1 MRTGNRL
8 AYAFL
13 ACGVLGYILVRAA
26 LVPMVH
32 DECASVLW
40 FVQPGEWLP
49 DRSHWDANNH
59 FLSTGIGV
67 SMYRLFGTGMSV
79 VRIGS
84 ILAFAL
90 YAWAVHRLGGLVVDR
105 RVRWCF
111 WAGMLLCPFVLD
123 FFSMFRG
130 YGLALAGTMVSLD
143 GALRYATVPR
153 TRSLLQA
160 LLGSFLGGAAIVALV
175 PFWAIIIA
183 ILLALAV
190 VRRSVIGKRSLSLH
204 IASVFL
210 LGVVP
215 LAYAASISLRLQ
227 EMGLLYHG
235 SLEGFTRVTI
245 ASLARYVLGSDKWPV
260 LLFLLMVSGLLLA
273 TAISTARQKRF
284 AAPLVIVTCVLMADV
299 LARVVLAQGFGV
311 NYPEDRAGIHFV
323 PLFILAFAWAV
334 DALAAKRQVLGWA
347 CLPLLF
353 LPARSLWTANVDHCL
368 LWPEQ
373 CVPARFMERISAEER
388 AQGRSL
394 LIGAYHQSGLA
405 IPFAAREKGLRP
417 PSVQTVDFP
426 EGMDDIRIVDERFIA
441 RARLGYGVLDSAMGP
456 GLWLLR
462 NSRYE
467 SPVLASTTV
476 CEAWSGTD
484 EFHDLARLDTA
495 LLHAGRTWLEIR
507 LPLSFPG
514 SSPDVTCVVQV
525 TDSAGTDLYYDAL
538 QPCVL
543 RPEWK
548 GDTLHLMRS
557 LPVMPKATRGVVY
570 LYDPKRL
577 PIGIGEGA
585 VLVRRE
591 R

>member
-1 MRTGNRL
+1 MGRADRIVFL
-8 AYAFL
+8 VL
-13 ACGVLGYILVRAA
+13 ACAVLGYVIVRAF

-67 SMYRLFGTGMSV
+67 FMYRLFGTGMLV
-79 VRIGS
+79 LRIGS

-90 YAWAVHRLGGLVVDR
+90 YAWAVQRLGGRVIDR
-105 RVRWCF
+105 RVRWCL
-111 WAGMLLCPFVLD
+111 WGGMLLCPFVLD

-143 GALRYATVPR
+143 GVLRYATTPR

-160 LLGSFLGGAAIVALV
+160 LLGSCLGGAAIVALV

-183 ILLALAV
+183 MLFALAV

-204 IASVFL
+204 IAAVFL

-215 LAYAASISLRLQ
+215 LAYAAWISLRLQ

-235 SLEGFTRVTI
+235 SLDGFTQVTV
-245 ASLARYVLGSDKWPV
+245 ASLARYVLGSDTWPV
-260 LLFLLMVSGLLLA
+260 LLLVLMVSALA
-273 TAISTARQKRF
+273 VVMTTSTARRKGF
-284 AAPLVIVTCVLMADV
+284 AAPLVLVTCVLMADV
-299 LARVVLAQGFGV
+299 LARIVLARGFGV

-334 DALAAKRQVLGWA
+334 DALAAQRQVLGWA
-347 CLPLLF
+347 CLSLLF
-353 LPARSLWTANVDHCL
+353 LPARSLCTANLDHCL

-373 CVPARFMERISAEER
+373 CVPGRFMERIAEEER
-388 AQGRSL
+388 SQGRSL
-394 LIGAYHQSGLA
+394 LIGAYHQAGLA
-405 IPFAAREKGLRP
+405 IPFAARGKGLRP

-426 EGMDDIRIVDERFIA
+426 EGLADLRIVDERFID
-441 RARLGYGVLDSAMGP
+441 RARVGYEVLDSAMGP
-456 GLWLLR
+456 GLWVLR
-462 NSRYE
+462 RSRYA
-467 SPVLASTTV
+467 STVLASTTV
-476 CEAWSGTD
+476 CGAWSGTD

-507 LPLSFPG
+507 LPLSLPG
-514 SSPDVTCVVQV
+514 SSPDVTCVGQV
-525 TDSAGTDLYYDAL
+525 TDSAGADLRYDAL

-543 RPEWK
+543 RPGWN
-548 GDTLHLMRS
+548 GDTLHFLRS
-557 LPVMPKATRGVVY
+557 LPVMPKAARGVVY
-570 LYDPKRL
+570 LYDPKRI
-577 PIGIGEGA
+577 PIGSGEGA

-591 R
+591 P

>member
-1 MRTGNRL
+1 M
-8 AYAFL
+8 YAFF
-13 ACGVLGYILVRAA
+13 ACAVLVYVIVRAL

-67 SMYRLFGTGMSV
+67 FMYRLFGPGMAML
-79 VRIGS
+79 RAGS
-84 ILAFAL
+84 IVAFAL
-90 YAWAVHRLGGLVVDR
+90 YAWAVQRLGGRVVDR

-143 GALRYATVPR
+143 GVLRYATTPR

-160 LLGSFLGGAAIVALV
+160 LSGSFLGGAAIVALV
-175 PFWAIIIA
+175 PLWGITIA
-183 ILLALAV
+183 TLFALAV
-190 VRRSVIGKRSLSLH
+190 GHRAVMAKGDLALH
-204 IASVFL
+204 LALILL
-210 LGVVP
+210 LGGVP

-235 SLEGFTRVTI
+235 SLDGFTQVTI
-245 ASLARYVLGSDKWPV
+245 ASLARYVLGSDELPV
-260 LLFLLMVSGLLLA
+260 LLSVLVVSALA
-273 TAISTARQKRF
+273 VVMATSTARHKGF
-284 AAPLVIVTCVLMADV
+284 TAPLVIVTSVLMADV
-299 LARVVLAQGFGV
+299 LSRVVLAQGFGV

-323 PLFILAFAWAV
+323 PLFILVFALAV
-334 DALAAKRQVLGWA
+334 DTLAAKRPVLGWV

-353 LPARSLWTANVDHCL
+353 LPARALWTANVDHCL

-373 CVPARFMERISAEER
+373 CVPARFMERIAEEER

-394 LIGAYHQSGLA
+394 LVGAYHQSGLA

-426 EGMDDIRIVDERFIA
+426 EGLDDMRIVDERFIA
-441 RARLGYGVLDSAMGP
+441 RARVGYEVLDSAMGP

-462 NSRYE
+462 KSRYE
-467 SPVLASTTV
+467 STVPPSSTV

-495 LLHAGRTWLEIR
+495 MLHAGRTWLEIR

-525 TDSAGTDLYYDAL
+525 SDSAGTDLRYEAL

-543 RPEWK
+543 RPEWN
-548 GDTLHLMRS
+548 GDTLILLRS
-557 LPVMPKATRGVVY
+557 LPTLPRAARAVVY
-570 LYDPKRL
+570 LYDPKRI
-577 PIGIGEGA
+577 PISIGEGV
-585 VLVRRE
+585 VLVQQE